1 MATEKD
7 TANLPKKACK
17 FCVWSAGS
25 GKARECRY
33 NPPRAT
39 GFPRVKHDDYCSKYE
54 PDDILIDVE
63 IRRKAEEADKALKIQ
78 KALNPK

>member
-1 MATEKD
+1 MSVPKD

-17 FCVWSAGS
+17 FCVWSAGA

-39 GFPRVKHDDYCSKYE
+39 GFPRVRHDDYCSKYQG
-54 PDDILIDVE
+54 DDILIDLE
-63 IRRKAEEADKALKIQ
+63 IKRKAEEDQ
-78 KALNPK
+78 KALEIKKALPR